1 LNVYELDYENESDE
15 EGRGTEKSGHWK
27 VSCHVTE
34 ASENAEESDIAD
46 AGAVKKLR
54 ISS

>member
-1 LNVYELDYENESDE
+1 MNVYEWDCENENDE

-27 VSCHVTE
+27 ESCHVTE
-34 ASENAEESDIAD
+34 ANENAEESDIAD
-46 AGAVKKLR
+46 AGAVTKLR

>member
-1 LNVYELDYENESDE
+1 MYELDYENESDE
-15 EGRGTEKSGHWK
+15 EGRGTEKSGRWK